1 MKRLAVKLL
10 ATAAGI
16 VLAGMAAAVTV
27 VVWAAATEGGSRWLL
42 TTAAHLGGGG
52 FSVQKVEGRIADHL
66 RLTEVR
72 VGPAGL
78 KAEFGTIELRWKP
91 LLLLAGTVAVQELVI
106 DRVRIQDDTPPGD
119 KPPVLAWP
127 RVSGNA
133 QLFDG
138 AIARLQ
144 VTDISYRRLQE
155 QPLQVTSIAGS
166 ATWQDGLLSI
176 SNLKAE
182 SPSGLING
190 SVSAGL
196 GYSFLTADLAVAL
209 SRPVAGM
216 DRFSLQVRSGSAP
229 PAEQIAGEITVSG
242 SAGMRKLLE
251 LGGDVGMT
259 GDGFNLRRL
268 TLTRPGQRGVVTA
281 DGSLVLT
288 PREPVLTMRIKAA
301 GLDLAPELNVPTN
314 LSGVL
319 TFAGTPDNY
328 RGGLTLANR
337 AEGWQKATLSAVY
350 HGTREGMK
358 LAPLNAGVL
367 DGTLAG
373 NVDMEWRD
381 GLAMR
386 GTISGRNL
394 NPARVD
400 PGWKGVANFNA
411 TGKLSWTENAPVTGS
426 VSGVLMESRLHG
438 QALTGGVQAAFAR
451 GTISISR
458 LELQGK
464 GFDLHASGVL
474 DRRLDLSA
482 QVGDL
487 SMLLPGS
494 AGKFQGEGWVRWRDR
509 HLSGAVTVTGS
520 ELAYGGTHIG
530 TADLTARLDH
540 GSGYPMHL
548 TASLRDAVYNG
559 HTLDAVTVA
568 ADGTL
573 FRHTANASLR
583 SAGATAEMTVT
594 AGYSAGRWSGNVTG
608 LSGGNG
614 SGPWNLESPAA
625 FAVGAGKFSLSPLTL
640 SSGAAERLEAA
651 ADLSLKPLTGQV
663 RVKWDGLNLA
673 RANPHLKDE
682 QVTGSSHGSVRVDF
696 LPGKRIVVAGSAAGS
711 GIFTKQGHSI
721 MFEESSVTFDGDLNG
736 MKADVEIR
744 EATGGRLKGTFSSP
758 APLRLAMPENG
769 KVTAEFSGIDLAL
782 FKPWLPVDTG
792 VTGLISGRASGSLLP
807 GKRLDVAVSAAGS
820 GIFTKQGHSITFEQ
834 SSVTFDG
841 DHNGMKAGIEIREAA
856 GGRLKV
862 TFSSPAPLGLAMPE
876 NGKVTA
882 EFSGIDLALLKPWLP
897 ADFRVTGTASGRADG
912 SMLPGKRFELDG
924 TASLSGG
931 TVHQEGV
938 EGGLN
943 LTVSSAE
950 SSWMWRGEA
959 LSGTV
964 SLTMGDYGQARGN
977 FQLPVPARIP
987 VAANPKGPFQ
997 AKLIG
1002 QFREKGIITA
1012 LFPGSV
1018 RETTGEIDTE
1028 LSVGGTWEEPQ
1039 FGGKLSVTGG
1049 GAYLPAAGIRL
1060 KDIQL
1065 SAHLDKNLILIDS
1078 FRALSGSGHIEGTAL
1093 LTLAGWKV
1101 TGYQG
1106 AIRGENFQT
1115 VYFPELLIVSTP
1127 NLTFE
1132 GTPQKLKVRGEL
1144 KLPELRLHG
1153 APAGTVIAPSSDVV
1167 MEGIIAPTAKSSPL
1181 ALDVQV
1187 RVLPGEKVFIKV
1199 AGIDAQLGGA
1209 VNLSLSSLDRIT
1221 SSGEIN
1227 VVKGRYRTY
1236 GVDLNI
1242 VRGRLFFSGG
1252 PVHNPALDFLALRT
1266 VGDVRAGVT
1275 VTGSLLKPVTRLY
1288 SEPAMPDVDVLAYIV
1303 LGHPIGSSGEQA
1315 GLMAQAAGAL
1325 LTSSQASVVQDQ
1337 IKSHLGLSTLEIQ
1350 GGVGGSTSPMGYK
1363 PLQVTAPGTI
1373 PAAAQAGI
1381 TETMLTVGKYLTP
1394 QLYISY
1400 GRSLFTGSNL
1410 FLLRY
1415 DIFRKWQIETQTGNE
1430 SGADLFYKL
1439 EFK

>member
-10 ATAAGI
+10 ATAAAI
-16 VLAGMAAAVTV
+16 VLAGMAAAVAL
-27 VVWAAATEGGSRWLL
+27 VVWAAATEGGSRWLIS
-42 TTAAHLGGGG
+42 TAAHLGGGG

-144 VTDISYRRLQE
+144 VTDISYRRQQE
-155 QPLQVTSIAGS
+155 QPLQVTSIAGA

-182 SPSGLING
+182 SPSGVING
-190 SVSAGL
+190 SVTAGL
-196 GYSFLTADLAVAL
+196 GYSSLTADLAVAL
-209 SRPVAGM
+209 SHPVAGM
-216 DRFSLQVRSGSAP
+216 DRFSLRVRPGSAP
-229 PAEQIAGEITVSG
+229 PAEQIAGEVTVSG

-251 LGGDVGMT
+251 LGGGVGMT
-259 GDGFNLRRL
+259 GNGFNLRRL

-301 GLDLAPELNVPTN
+301 GLDLAPELNIPTN

-337 AEGWQKATLSAVY
+337 TEGWQKATLSAVY
-350 HGTREGMK
+350 HGTREGVK

-381 GLAMR
+381 GLAVR
-386 GTISGRNL
+386 GAISGRNL

-411 TGKLSWTENAPVTGS
+411 TGNLSWAENAPVTGS

-438 QALTGGVQAAFAR
+438 QALTGGVQAAFAG

-474 DRRLDLSA
+474 DRRVDLSA

-509 HLSGAVTVTGS
+509 HLSGAVTGTGS
-520 ELAYGGTHIG
+520 GLAYGGTHIG

-540 GSGYPMHL
+540 GPGYPMHL

-573 FRHTANASLR
+573 LRHTVNASLR

-594 AGYSAGRWSGNVTG
+594 AGYGAGRWSGNVTG

-614 SGPWNLESPAA
+614 SGPWSLESPAA
-625 FAVGAGKFSLSPLTL
+625 FAVGTGKFSLSPLTL

-651 ADLSLKPLTGQV
+651 ADLSLNPLTGQV
-663 RVKWDGLNLA
+663 RVKWDALNLA

-696 LPGKRIVVAGSAAGS
+696 LPGNRMVMAGSAAASGS
-711 GIFTKQGHSI
+711 FTKQGHSI

-736 MKADVEIR
+736 MKAAVEIR
-744 EATGGRLKGTFSSP
+744 EATGGRLKGAFSSP
-758 APLRLAMPENG
+758 APLRLAMPEKG

-782 FKPWLPVDTG
+782 FKPWLPVETG
-792 VTGLISGRASGSLLP
+792 VTGLISGRASGDLLP
-807 GKRLDVAVSAAGS
+807 G
-820 GIFTKQGHSITFEQ
+820 Q
-834 SSVTFDG
+834 
-841 DHNGMKAGIEIREAA
+841 
-856 GGRLKV
+856 
-862 TFSSPAPLGLAMPE
+862 
-876 NGKVTA
+876 
-882 EFSGIDLALLKPWLP
+882 
-897 ADFRVTGTASGRADG
+897 
-912 SMLPGKRFELDG
+912 RFELDG

-931 TVHQEGV
+931 GVRQEGV
-938 EGGLN
+938 EGGPN

-950 SSWMWRGEA
+950 TSWMWRGEA

-997 AKLIG
+997 AKLVG
-1002 QFREKGIITA
+1002 QFRESGIITA

-1049 GAYLPAAGIRL
+1049 GAYLPTAGIRL
-1060 KDIQL
+1060 KDIRL

-1078 FRALSGSGHIEGTAL
+1078 FRALSGSGHIEGSAL
-1093 LTLAGWKV
+1093 LTLAGWQV

-1144 KLPELRLHG
+1144 KLPELRLYG

-1167 MEGIIAPTAKSSPL
+1167 MEGVIAPTAKSSPL

-1209 VNLSLSSLDRIT
+1209 VDLSLTSLDNIT

-1252 PVHNPALDFLALRT
+1252 PVNSPALDFLALRT

-1275 VTGSLLKPVTRLY
+1275 VTGSLRKPVTRLY

-1373 PAAAQAGI
+1373 PATAQAGI
-1381 TETMLTVGKYLTP
+1381 TETMFTVGKYLTP

-1415 DIFRKWQIETQTGNE
+1415 DIFRKWQVETQTGNE